1 MGNFIKM
8 GTTLSNA
15 NLTKLT
21 ADATIDNSTVM
32 LIDFGRKTSV
42 PNQTDLVNGDTVGN
56 LVEGQAGG
64 SVITGTK
71 FLFSAAGKYI
81 TKQEG
86 DISTRIQLPEVCKV
100 KATDRS
106 FQFSLWFTHI
116 DKTDTTGNQ
125 ALGGYASNSSNQM
138 PFAFYWYDGQYN
150 LGCAGSRAAFATPA
164 AGTVHQLSVA
174 CDLDLGIRKFYHNNE
189 LIRTETNIGLSE
201 MTQPAAG
208 SLPWLFYLGGG
219 FNSRGNIKMHRAWLD
234 INGGGAK
241 FDAKVAADYNTNYS
255 RFAA

>member
-81 TKQEG
+81 TKQDG
-86 DISTRIQLPEVCKV
+86 DISTRIQLPEVCKL
-100 KATDRS
+100 KATDKS
-106 FQFSLWFTHI
+106 FQFTMWFTNLEQ
-116 DKTDTTGNQ
+116 TDLTGSQ
-125 ALGGYASNSSNQM
+125 ALGGYASNSSNNM
-138 PFAFYWYDGQYN
+138 PFAFYRYGGIYN
-150 LGCAGSRAAFATPA
+150 LGCTGRIASIDVPS
-164 AGTVHQLSVA
+164 AGTLIQLSVA
-174 CDLDLGIRKFYHNNE
+174 CDIELGVRKFYHNNT
-189 LIRTETNIGLSE
+189 LIRTETNIGLTE
-201 MTQPAAG
+201 MTQPAEG

-219 FNSRGNIKMHRAWLD
+219 FNSRGNVKMHRAWLD